1 MKFKTQFNANE
12 FPKQN
17 EPGGGVSLTVPDQA
31 LTVPQIMERNR
42 RGLSVPQ
49 AKAMEYTHDDQGEA
63 LAPGADLPDLSRLD
77 LAEIQQLKAQA
88 ADQVQQLQLQLQA
101 EEVERQKQEL
111 QVKEEQIM
119 KDLEEK
125 FKAQEAAKNAQQP
138 V

>member
-49 AKAMEYTHDDQGEA
+49 AKAMDYTHDDKGEA
-63 LAPGADLPDLSRLD
+63 LVPGADLPDISRLD